1 MSRGPL
7 VVVGDIL
14 LDRDLDGTADRLSP
28 EAPVPVVCGLRE
40 VARPGGA
47 GLAALLA
54 AADGRE
60 VVLVTA
66 LGTDEAGDRLAS
78 LLAGAGVAVCAGPLP
93 RRTPEKVRVR
103 ADRQPLVRL
112 DWGDDPADRPGTTSA
127 MADAVRSAGVLLV
140 SDYGRGLVELD
151 AVRGWLADSARR
163 VPVVWD
169 PHPRGSGP
177 VPGIWVAT
185 PNLAEAI
192 ALTGGRSALR
202 ARTGSADGSGRSAGG
217 THADGSGRKT
227 LSRVAAAS
235 RAARTLLRRWQAG
248 GVAVTLGGDGA
259 LLATAADV
267 PLVVPARPVH
277 ALDTCGAGDRFAA
290 TVAGALADGAL
301 ATEAVT
307 AAVEAATRYVEAGGP
322 AVVLP
327 AESGEPPPP
336 AGAEEVIRRTR
347 AAGGAVVATGGC
359 FDPLHAGHVATLQ
372 AARRLGDCLVVCVNS
387 DSSVRRLKGPRRPLV
402 PVGDRMRVLAA
413 LGCVDAVTIFDERT
427 PLAVLDRIRP
437 DVWVKGGDY
446 PAAALPETDLLA
458 RWGGDVVVVPDLAG
472 GQSAGTP
479 PPAGRVP
486 GGRTAGA
493 RTAGVL
499 SAEGS

>member
-78 LLAGAGVAVCAGPLP
+78 LLAGVGVAVCAGPLP

-177 VPGIWVAT
+177 VPGIRVAT

-267 PLVVPARPVH
+267 PLVVPARP
-277 ALDTCGAGDRFAA
+277 
-290 TVAGALADGAL
+290 
-301 ATEAVT
+301 
-307 AAVEAATRYVEAGGP
+307 
-322 AVVLP
+322 
-327 AESGEPPPP
+327 
-336 AGAEEVIRRTR
+336 
-347 AAGGAVVATGGC
+347 AGGAVVATGGC

-458 RWGGDVVVVPDLAG
+458 RWGGDVVVVPYLAG